1 MLETYSSLTEL
12 LDNVKGLRD
21 DDTNTSFY
29 GAASL
34 REAKVWA
41 LFERSR
47 HLSQLESARKKITP
61 GEISR
66 EDPEMAL
73 DVTGRTFDMGLYMS
87 GVPECW
93 ISYPSKEPQFY
104 RIFANIG
111 LSFGISAE
119 IAARRGAAVAA
130 LVEHIEARGIRVEL
144 TVGWDYS
151 NGDDYSAHVRI
162 KDFGEQL
169 DIDRIAFAL
178 CDVALSRRIAF
189 NWVATRSGN
198 SGSVGWGKPHVPVGV
213 DLALGRM
220 HANDPH
226 FKSPESAEAWIL
238 EQIARL
244 DARATSET

>member
-1 MLETYSSLTEL
+1 MLETYNSLTEL
-12 LDNVKGLRD
+12 LEDVKEMRGAE
-21 DDTNTSFY
+21 NAQHY
-29 GAASL
+29 GASTL
-34 REAKVWA
+34 KEARVWA
-41 LFERSR
+41 LLERSR
-47 HLSQLESARKKITP
+47 HLSQLESARKKIAP

-73 DVTGRTFDMGLYMS
+73 DVTGRTFDMGLHMS

-111 LSFGISAE
+111 LSGGVAAE
-119 IAARRGAAVAA
+119 IAARRGAAVTA

-151 NGDDYSAHVRI
+151 DDGDYSAHIRI
-162 KDFGEQL
+162 KGFDERL
-169 DIDRIAFAL
+169 DINRVAFAL
-178 CDVALSRRIAF
+178 CDVALSRCIAF

-198 SGSVGWGKPHVPVGV
+198 PGSVGWGKPHVPAGV
-213 DLALGRM
+213 DLALGCM
-220 HANDPH
+220 YAGDPH
-226 FKSPESAEAWIL
+226 FSSPESAEAWVL

-244 DARATSET
+244 DARTTARE